1 MSPTKMGPGNL
12 FGGGGIQSILMQAGA
27 ITKDKTGLTMDN
39 KNFRKLDKGGTVGAA
54 KSQTGRSQNSR
65 GTRKTATSKSRRS

>member
-54 KSQTGRSQNSR
+54 KS
-65 GTRKTATSKSRRS
+65 